1 MVYLEGDV
9 MVKKGFGVSYTS
21 TKSQALLEM
30 KQFQKSGKGNYS
42 YFTKQNP
49 DKKGW
54 TVFAFMKKR

>member
-1 MVYLEGDV
+1 